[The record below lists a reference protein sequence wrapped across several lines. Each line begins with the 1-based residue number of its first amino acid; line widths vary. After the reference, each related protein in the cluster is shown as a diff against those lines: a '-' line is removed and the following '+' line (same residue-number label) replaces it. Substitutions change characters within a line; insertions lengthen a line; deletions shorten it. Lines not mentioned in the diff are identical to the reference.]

1 MDLDLDSRSKKEF
14 SGLSFTDR
22 LGLSVSQAVFAW
34 GLVVL
39 IGGVAGLFSML
50 LCFYVLSFGGIDSA
64 NKHGISQISATR
76 VGGLAIVSYMLMHL
90 GYQFQLGVYLP
101 VADESFIMLTC
112 LGFFVLGIFED
123 LQGNLS
129 ARTRFVAMLLVASA
143 SLALSPSSVLQPVG
157 IVWVDVILQA
167 SALVAL
173 LFTAVCIAFIPNA
186 FNTADGANGL
196 IAGTS
201 VFALAGLATVAS
213 PALGPFL
220 LAALVGCLVFLVF
233 NLVSGRFFL
242 GDGGA
247 YFLGAL
253 CGLGLIRISNSVDV
267 SVWWLLALVFYPI
280 ADLIWSI
287 GRRLLLGR
295 SPFEP
300 DNQHLHNLLF
310 AWFDSRSMSSAAAN
324 SLTGVSIALLFSG
337 LPVFIIWSGAW
348 VVTDTVW
355 LVWVFLQWCVYGLTW
370 KYLSDRLCALPEEL
384 SQT

>member
-101 VADESFIMLTC
+101 VADESFTMLTC
-112 LGFFVLGIFED
+112 LAFFALGIFED

-213 PALGPFL
+213 PALGQFL

-253 CGLGLIRISNSVDV
+253 CGLGLIQASNSVDV

-348 VVTDTVW
+348 AVTDTVW

>member
-1 MDLDLDSRSKKEF
+1 M
-14 SGLSFTDR
+14 SFTDR
-22 LGLSVSQAVFAW
+22 LGLSVSQAVLAW
-34 GLVVL
+34 GLVLL

-50 LCFYVLSFGGIDSA
+50 LCFYVLSFGGVDSA
-64 NKHGISQISATR
+64 NKHGISQVSATR
-76 VGGLAIVSYMLMHL
+76 VGGLAVVSYMLLHL
-90 GYQFQLGVYLP
+90 GYQGQLIIDLP
-101 VADESFIMLTC
+101 VTGENVIMLTC
-112 LGFFVLGIFED
+112 LAFFALGIFED
-123 LQGNLS
+123 LRSNLS
-129 ARTRFVAMLLVASA
+129 TRMRFVAMLLVASI
-143 SLALSPSSVLQPVG
+143 SLALSPSLVLEPVG
-157 IVWVDVILQA
+157 IVWVDVILKA

-213 PALGPFL
+213 LELGSLL

-233 NLVSGRFFL
+233 NLMSGRFFL

-253 CGLGLIRISNSVDV
+253 CGLGLIQVSNSVDV

-287 GRRLLLGR
+287 GRRALSGR

-310 AWFDSRSMSSAAAN
+310 AWFDSGSMSSVTAN
-324 SLTGVSIALLFSG
+324 TLTGVSIAVLFSG
-337 LPVFIIWSGAW
+337 LPVLIAWSGVW
-348 VVTDTVW
+348 FVTDEVW
-355 LVWVFLQWCVYGLTW
+355 LLWVFVQWCAYGLVW
-370 KYLSDRLCALPEEL
+370 RYLSDRLCALPEEL
-384 SQT
+384 SQS